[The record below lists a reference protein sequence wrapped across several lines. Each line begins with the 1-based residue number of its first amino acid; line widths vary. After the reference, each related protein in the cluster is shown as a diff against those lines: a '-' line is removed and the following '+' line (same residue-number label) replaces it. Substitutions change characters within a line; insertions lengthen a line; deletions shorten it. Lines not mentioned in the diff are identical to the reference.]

1 MNRLLIRGAWLLDP
15 ASGLDAS
22 GDLLVEGERIAAIG
36 KLALVRKLWR
46 RNGQSVPVFGRM
58 VSALWLSRAGP
69 CDPR

>member
-36 KLALVRKLWR
+36 KLALVPQIMASKRA
-46 RNGQSVPVFGRM
+46 
-58 VSALWLSRAGP
+58 VSPSFWAYGVRTLA
-69 CDPR
+69 